1 MSESPHPPPGT
12 EVARLLAEWR
22 NGNDSG
28 PGRLFSLL
36 YDELYSLARRQT
48 WRSRPGETLCTT
60 ALVHEAY
67 LKLVPAAAANDRHHF
82 FALAARAMRQIVVDC
97 ARRHGAGKRG
107 AGLTITTFD
116 DASMDAPTEGPDA
129 ADVAALEEALV
140 RLERADGR
148 LARVVE
154 LRFFA
159 GLSIEETAATLATSP
174 ATVKRDWRT
183 ARAFLFDALAPAQA

>member
-1 MSESPHPPPGT
+1 MSETPHSPPGT

-22 NGNDSG
+22 SGDDAG

-36 YDELYSLARRQT
+36 YDELYALARRQI
-48 WRSRPGETLCTT
+48 WRSHPGETLCTT

-67 LKLVPAAAANDRHHF
+67 LKLLPAAAANDRHHF

-97 ARRHGAGKRG
+97 ARRHAAEKRG
-107 AGLTITTFD
+107 AGLTITTLD
-116 DASMDAPTEGPDA
+116 EAAIDAPTEA
-129 ADVAALEEALV
+129 ADVAALEEAL
-140 RLERADGR
+140 RLLERADGR

-174 ATVKRDWRT
+174 ATVKRDWGA
-183 ARAFLFDALAPAQA
+183 ARAFLFDALAPAQG